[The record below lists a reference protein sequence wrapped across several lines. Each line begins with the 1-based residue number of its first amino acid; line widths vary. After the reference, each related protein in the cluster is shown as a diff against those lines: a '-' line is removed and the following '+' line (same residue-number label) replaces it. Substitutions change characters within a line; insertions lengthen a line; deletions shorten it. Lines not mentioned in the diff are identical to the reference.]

1 MVSHSLACGAV
12 CLVEKYRSPLLTTKT
27 GYDTGRS
34 YPESTFPFAA
44 PVYGS
49 QSSVP
54 STTATPVFQNAVQ
67 MTQMAYAPSQART
80 PYDDQSGPYLNVG
93 NQIPEVT
100 SYAPTR
106 GSGGTK
112 IYVSIKSLYELITTN
127 SPIFFLMFGQRKCPA
142 SLTQVSQQGGVCQY
156 SVAADVPQFATT
168 SWSSSQV
175 PIFMFMESGDG
186 DVIGK
191 VDVGEFTYV
200 GGNQGSNTPQDST
213 RKRKIS
219 SDSAELMKSPAKR
232 TSSQQLRPKEEYG
245 YGYAST
251 DGTPYSPYLPAHNSY
266 GNLMPQYNRPAGS
279 YQNQPS
285 SRHLTY
291 GYSSSSTASPPT
303 IKAQSPQ
310 VTSWNSAYSTI
321 GSNMA
326 RSPGVPSNAGVS
338 RPPLSSLPSPAVPAN
353 PPLIR
358 TSTLQQTPSP
368 ATTPHGGHPG
378 QQFNAYA
385 LYPHKAK
392 LEINGDLD
400 SMAQNWSEEE
410 WESKRRLVHFRR
422 TQSGSTINTTFTPVS
437 VDDRPPN
444 SVCIS
449 CIYWEEK
456 QECFVTS
463 VDTIYLLEQLVAAR
477 FTVEEKN
484 RIRRNLEG
492 FRPLTVSKGKSDS
505 EEFFKVI
512 MAFPTPKPRNIE
524 KDVKVFHW
532 KDLASALK
540 KIISKYVGLML
551 N

>member
-1 MVSHSLACGAV
+1 
-12 CLVEKYRSPLLTTKT
+12 
-27 GYDTGRS
+27 
-34 YPESTFPFAA
+34 
-44 PVYGS
+44 
-49 QSSVP
+49 
-54 STTATPVFQNAVQ
+54 VFQNAAQ
-67 MTQMAYAPSQART
+67 MTQMAYASSQART

-106 GSGGTK
+106 GTGGTK
-112 IYVSIKSLYELITTN
+112 IFVSITSLYELITTN
-127 SPIFFLMFGQRKCPA
+127 SPSFFLMFGQRKCPA
-142 SLTQVSQQGGVCQY
+142 SLAKVGQQGGVCQY
-156 SVAADVPQFATT
+156 SVTADVPQFATT
-168 SWSSSQV
+168 SWSSSRV
-175 PIFMFMESGDG
+175 PLFMFMESGDG

-200 GGNQGSNTPQDST
+200 SGNQSGNTFQDGT
-213 RKRKIS
+213 RKRKFS
-219 SDSAELMKSPAKR
+219 SDSTELMKSPAKR
-232 TSSQQLRPKEEYG
+232 TSSQQLRSKEEYG
-245 YGYAST
+245 TYGYAST
-251 DGTPYSPYLPAHNSY
+251 DGAPYSPYLPANNSY
-266 GNLMPQYNRPAGS
+266 GNLMPQYGRAAGGYQSQPA
-279 YQNQPS
+279 

-310 VTSWNSAYSTI
+310 VTSWNPSYSTVS
-321 GSNMA
+321 SNMA
-326 RSPGVPSNAGVS
+326 RSPGVPLNTGVS
-338 RPPLSSLPSPAVPAN
+338 RPALSSLPSPAGTAN

-358 TSTLQQTPSP
+358 TSTLQNTPSP
-368 ATTPHGGHPG
+368 ATTPRGSHPG

-392 LEINGDLD
+392 LDINGDLD

-410 WESKRRLVHFRR
+410 WELKRRLVHFRR

-492 FRPLTVSKGKSDS
+492 FRPLTVSKGKTDS

-512 MAFPTPKPRNIE
+512 MAFPAPKPRNIE

-540 KIISKYVGLML
+540 KIISKYVSMIRYSFLYTTNFGIVCQSILDTPACACSADSGQL
-551 N
+551 DWLRYRRLI